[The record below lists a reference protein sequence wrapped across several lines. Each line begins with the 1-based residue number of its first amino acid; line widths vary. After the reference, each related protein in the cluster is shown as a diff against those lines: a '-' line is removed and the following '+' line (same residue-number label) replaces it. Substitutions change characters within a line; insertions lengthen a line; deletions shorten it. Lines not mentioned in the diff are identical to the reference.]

1 MEKKFKKEKIDLKKK
16 SSTETHILEI
26 KKIIHHNEIITQ
38 KKEEF
43 LNNIDKKIDNIKKI
57 IRKNIDELKNK
68 KIYITLDRYGIKD
81 TKYIPHIKPISILKK
96 NVKFSNINTKQVS
109 NSLTNK
115 FEEIKE
121 NFTNK
126 KTLFDLTKSLFYVL
140 EIFHPFTENKVEFGE
155 IFEKNYLIHIY
166 NFAFNI
172 FEKNRV
178 LHKRKLLV
186 ELNEEYNIDHLTKQL
201 DNPSLLPRREKQ
213 LQTRIKQ
220 AQIKQKMY
228 EIEEKYSD
236 IFETKI
242 IKKVRKEDITSFANL
257 YVNSKGYLLAEYK
270 INAIKSVEIREK
282 EKEKILIEDINSQFN
297 QFEDTINKAYK
308 NKECDLINLLNV

>member
-1 MEKKFKKEKIDLKKK
+1 MKKNLKKEKIDLKKK
-16 SSTETHILEI
+16 SSTKTHILET
-26 KKIIHHNEIITQ
+26 KKIIHHNEIITG
-38 KKEEF
+38 KREEF

-57 IRKNIDELKNK
+57 IKKNIDELKNQ

-81 TKYIPHIKPISILKK
+81 TKYLPHIKPISILKK
-96 NVKFSNINTKQVS
+96 NIKFSNINTKQTS

-140 EIFHPFTENKVEFGE
+140 EIFHPFTENKVEFDE
-155 IFEKNYLIHIY
+155 IFEKNYLIYIY

-178 LHKRKLLV
+178 LHKRKLLS
-186 ELNEEYNIDHLTKQL
+186 ELNEEYNIDYLTKQL
-201 DNPSLLPRREKQ
+201 NNTSLLSRRKKQ

-220 AQIKQKMY
+220 AEIKQKMY

-236 IFETKI
+236 VFETTV
-242 IKKVRKEDITSFANL
+242 IKKVRKEDITSFVNL
-257 YVNSKGYLLAEYK
+257 YANSKGDILAEYK

-282 EKEKILIEDINSQFN
+282 EKEKILIQDINNQFN
-297 QFEDTINKAYK
+297 QFNDIVNNAYK
-308 NKECDLINLLNV
+308 EEECDLINLLNV